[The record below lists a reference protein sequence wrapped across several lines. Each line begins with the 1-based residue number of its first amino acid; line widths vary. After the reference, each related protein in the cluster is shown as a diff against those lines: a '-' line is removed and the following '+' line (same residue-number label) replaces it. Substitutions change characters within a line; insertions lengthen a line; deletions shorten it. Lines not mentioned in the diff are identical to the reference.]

1 MEQFLN
7 STNHIDMPLFDT
19 NELLGCVKEL
29 ALIDKNWF
37 PNFEDP
43 GQLYMRIA
51 HISTDGMM
59 GVKTPSSTK
68 IFAMLNP

>member
-1 MEQFLN
+1 MDQFLN

-29 ALIDKNWF
+29 AQIDKHWF

-43 GQLYMRIA
+43 G
-51 HISTDGMM
+51 
-59 GVKTPSSTK
+59 
-68 IFAMLNP
+68 